1 MFDNF
6 KPKDALAVLI
16 LSSIVILKLRGIN
29 GGLDT
34 AGALILGYYFGHRTT
49 KIDNGV

>member
-1 MFDNF
+1 M
-6 KPKDALAVLI
+6 KLLMPKDIIAVI
-16 LSSIVILKLRGIN
+16 VIIGMVILKLKGLN

-34 AGALILGYYFGHRTT
+34 ALALIIGYYFGHRTT

>member
-6 KPKDALAVLI
+6 KPKDAIAMIMLLGI
-16 LSSIVILKLRGIN
+16 LLMKLRGID

-34 AGALILGYYFGHRTT
+34 AGALIIGYYFGHRTT